1 MERQLIVQYED
12 MIDEI
17 LPKLDDNN
25 YDDAVALAII
35 PNSIR
40 GFGPVKLKSVE
51 KAEINKT
58 NLLNAFHGEKPKSEN
73 KSAKKVEP
81 AE

>member
-1 MERQLIVQYED
+1 

-17 LPKLDDNN
+17 LPKLDDSN
-25 YDDAVALAII
+25 YQHAVALAKL

-51 KAEINKT
+51 KAEVNKKD
-58 NLLNAFHGEKPKSEN
+58 LLGAFHGAGAIADATN
-73 KSAKKVEP
+73 AKKVEP